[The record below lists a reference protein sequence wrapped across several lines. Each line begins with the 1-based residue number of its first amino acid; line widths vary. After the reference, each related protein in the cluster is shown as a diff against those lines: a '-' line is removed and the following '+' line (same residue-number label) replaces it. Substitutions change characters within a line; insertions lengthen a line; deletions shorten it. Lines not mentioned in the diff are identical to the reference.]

1 MFSLPITDMALSFVI
16 DPVVVGACLTSSV
29 DSIDVNAV
37 FVIDL
42 ILLLGTCLSPLVDA
56 LNVPSDCDPRLDLC
70 PFPDLNSETTPS
82 RN

>member
-16 DPVVVGACLTSSV
+16 DPIVVGACLTSSA
-29 DSIDVNAV
+29 DSIDVNTV

-42 ILLLGTCLSPLVDA
+42 IPLLGTCLSALVDA
-56 LNVPSDCDPRLDLC
+56 LDVPSDCDPMLGLC
-70 PFPDLNSETTPS
+70 PVPDLNSETTPS